1 MIPFDKKICEEIELQ
16 MSNQPEQKNAQ
27 TLANT
32 AALFMTEANGE
43 LQNNLYKWSD
53 DKIRTYGLRLTKYSN
68 VVQSF
73 ISIRNGRTS
82 FNIINAGIRDA
93 TDLYIEINLE
103 LLSEWNSANDIRR
116 GEIISEV
123 LLPDRLFIR
132 FLEKHKQDE

>member
-16 MSNQPEQKNAQ
+16 MSSQPEQKNAQ

-43 LQNNLYKWSD
+43 LQKNLYKWSD

-73 ISIRNGRTS
+73 ISIRNGSSS

-93 TDLYIEINLE
+93 TDLYVEINLE
-103 LLSEWNSANDIRR
+103 LLSEWNSANDVRR
-116 GEIISEV
+116 GEITSEV
-123 LLPDRLFIR
+123 LLPHRLFIR
-132 FLEKHKQDE
+132 FLEKYK